1 MGLEILRLTL
11 NKDTKSPV
19 RKETMEDREYL
30 VVPMVMLTEG
40 VHTGSGGPLLYSE
53 KNLSDRPVV
62 WNHKPIVV
70 YHPEID
76 GQPVSAC
83 DPVIINNRKVGLIMN
98 TQWDSAAKKLRA
110 EAWFEEHRLKKVDKR
125 ILNAINKNEIV
136 ELSTGL
142 YTDNDETPGEWNGEK
157 YDAVAGNFKPDHLA
171 ILFDQIGACSVKKG
185 AGLLQINAAVSQD
198 HLPDLEK
205 YLGLIGV
212 SPQPMEYM
220 GLTANA
226 VSFSQIR
233 EALIPLLRDKYGK
246 PGVEWWGWIEEVYP
260 GFCIYYSA
268 GKLYKIKYNTSGDV
282 VSLVGDTEEVFRIVE
297 YRAAD
302 SSLVGN
308 TSGRN
313 PDPKETEMAKK
324 DIIDRLIQN
333 GGWKEEQRAYLDT
346 QAEDVL
352 KAFPVVQA
360 PVLNTTPPAN
370 TAAAGAMSVDQYIAT
385 LPPAVQETIKSG
397 LTVHAQMKDGCVKA
411 IMANKA
417 NKLTQAWLESRSLEE
432 LQGISMLANASA
444 APPEIDPTKQG
455 GGGNIPVLQA
465 NALYTPH
472 FFGAQG
478 GAGPVVNAGNGQGA
492 DPDAEAPLA
501 RPGYVQKVTGTQDKA
516 GAAK

>member
-1 MGLEILRLTL
+1 MALEILRLTL

-19 RKETMEDREYL
+19 RRETMEDREYL
-30 VVPMVMLTEG
+30 VVPMVMLGEG
-40 VHTGSGGPLLYSE
+40 VVAGSGGPLLYPE
-53 KNLSDRPVV
+53 KQLADRPVV

-98 TQWDSAAKKLRA
+98 TTWDAEAKKLRA
-110 EAWFEEHRLKKVDKR
+110 EAWLEEHRLKKVDKR
-125 ILNAINKNEIV
+125 ILNAINKNEVV

-142 YTDNDETPGEWNGEK
+142 FTDNEETPGEWNGEK
-157 YDAVAGNFKPDHLA
+157 YDAVATNYKPDHLA
-171 ILFDQIGACSVKKG
+171 ILFDQVGAYPVKKG
-185 AGLLQINAAVSQD
+185 GGLLQVNSAVSQD
-198 HLPDLEK
+198 HLPDLET
-205 YLGLIGV
+205 YLSLVGV
-212 SPQPMEYM
+212 SPKPMEYM

-226 VSFSQIR
+226 ISHSQIR
-233 EALIPLLRDKYGK
+233 ESLIPLLRDKFGK
-246 PGVEWWGWIEEVYP
+246 PGVEWWGWVEEVYP
-260 GFCIYYSA
+260 GFCIYYIC

-282 VSLVGDTEEVFRIVE
+282 VSLVGDSEEVVRVVE

-324 DIIDRLIQN
+324 DIIDRLIAN
-333 GGWKEEQRAYLDT
+333 GGWKEEQRSYLDT
-346 QAEDVL
+346 QTEDVL
-352 KAFPVVQA
+352 KTFPVVQA
-360 PVLNTTPPAN
+360 PVLNTALPAN
-370 TAAAGAMSVDQYIAT
+370 PAPKAGSLSVDQYIAT

-397 LTVHAQMKDGCVKA
+397 LTVHAQMKDSCVKV

-417 NKLTQAWLESRSLEE
+417 NKFTQAWLESRSLEE
-432 LQGISMLANASA
+432 LQGISMLANAGA
-444 APPEIDPTKQG
+444 AAPEIDPTRQG
-455 GGGNIPVLQA
+455 NGGNVPVLQA

-478 GAGPVVNAGNGQGA
+478 GAGPVVNAGAGQA
-492 DPDAEAPLA
+492 DPDAETPLA
-501 RPGYVQKVTGTQDKA
+501 RPGTASKNGTQEKA